1 MQSFHADR
9 ASCTAPAMR
18 RSFSLEL
25 FSCCCA
31 AILLLAWPVSAQSA
45 GAAPAAAASAPQQAS
60 PPAVPPPAAPV
71 QAVARRSSGGERE
84 GIHVHGHWVIEVRN
98 PDGSITARREFENS
112 LQPTG
117 ASTLASLLAGDHV
130 PGAWSVYLNGQGL
143 AGGTAEAGPCV
154 PFSGVITTNGKVG
167 PVGTTGPASGTA
179 CVLTVAPNPQ
189 GDGSDWTSACEQAA
203 PVNTGLGTQA
213 LPCSMNLTVSG
224 PPLSSSITLAGNV
237 TATSAGAGT
246 ITDVE
251 TSLSQCIGSNSLLSS
266 PGNCATLFNNTGG
279 TTSNL
284 AFGEDRVFTS
294 RLLDGQNGDP
304 APVPYTPGQ
313 VINVVVTL
321 SFQ

>member
-9 ASCTAPAMR
+9 ASCTAPTMR
-18 RSFSLEL
+18 RSLFLEL
-25 FSCCCA
+25 CSCFNA
-31 AILLLAWPVSAQSA
+31 AILLLAWPVFAQSA
-45 GAAPAAAASAPQQAS
+45 GAPGTAAAAPQQVS
-60 PPAVPPPAAPV
+60 TPAVPSPSTLA
-71 QAVARRSSGGERE
+71 QAVVKRIAGSEQE
-84 GIHVHGHWVIEVRN
+84 GIRVHGHWVIEVRN
-98 PDGSITARREFENS
+98 PDGAITARREFENS
-112 LQPTG
+112 LQSTG
-117 ASTLASLLAGDHV
+117 ASALASFLVGREV

-213 LPCSMNLTVSG
+213 PPCSMNLTVSG

-251 TSLSQCIGSNSLLSS
+251 TSLSLCVGSNSLLSS

-284 AFGEDRVFTS
+284 VFGGDRVFTS
-294 RLLDGQNGDP
+294 RLLDGLNGDP
-304 APVPYTPGQ
+304 AAVPYTPGQ